1 MDTPSTP
8 DLTRFADAP
17 VVTTDDGVARAA
29 VSLSLGCPYCGGEL
43 SPVLAYA
50 NYDST
55 FVGTECDQCLA
66 EWDKEGTATK
76 GPLAFVVER
85 AVEIAAEIAASPPT
99 TAYTGAGTGEI

>member
-1 MDTPSTP
+1 MDATPN
-8 DLTRFADAP
+8 LTRFADAP

-66 EWDKEGTATK
+66 EWDKEGESSK
-76 GPLAFVVER
+76 GPSAVAIAH
-85 AVEIAAEIAASPPT
+85 AVEIAAETNPHR
-99 TAYTGAGTGEI
+99 